1 MKDDDIRSQ
10 YDALRSVLMDNPD
23 ILNVAASSSIPGG
36 QFNQNSIEFKEAEE
50 ERNVMETF
58 VTADYFNLLDI
69 KTEAG
74 RVFSDDFRGDTTSS
88 FVINETAARL
98 FDWGDTPVDKT
109 ITYYGDVYTNATGK
123 IIGVV
128 RDFNI
133 HSLQQPVEPLIIL
146 LGRKSYFTYM
156 LIRISPDNMQN
167 TLAFIENTW
176 KKFDTR
182 HEFTWSFLDD
192 EFEAQYQGERRLG
205 TIFWVFAILAVFIA
219 SLGLFGL
226 SSFMIEQRTKEIGIR
241 KVHGAGIVDILRLL
255 ARQFTSWI
263 IIASIIALPL
273 GYYFARSWLQ
283 NFAYR
288 TPLGVLIFVL
298 AVFVAIIVTMLTISY
313 QSWQTARMDP
323 VESLK
328 YE

>member
-1 MKDDDIRSQ
+1 M
-10 YDALRSVLMDNPD
+10 
-23 ILNVAASSSIPGG
+23 G
-36 QFNQNSIEFKEAEE
+36 
-50 ERNVMETF
+50 
-58 VTADYFNLLDI
+58 I
-69 KTEAG
+69 KTAAG

-146 LGRKSYFTYM
+146 LGHKSYFTYM
-156 LIRISPDNMQN
+156 LIRISPANMQN

-241 KVHGAGIVDILRLL
+241 KVHGAGIMEILRLL

-288 TPLGVLIFVL
+288 TPLGVFIFVL